1 MIVEVIAVGTELL
14 YGQTIN
20 SNAARIGSRL
30 ADAGLEHQY
39 SSVVGDHLGRMED
52 TIRLAV
58 SRADAVIITG
68 GLGPTQDDITREA
81 IAAATGRKMVFS
93 DDYAE
98 RLRRWWKSRGRE
110 MPESNLKQA
119 EHPEGADLYVN
130 PKGTAPGIRL
140 VTDRAVIYAVPG
152 VPAEV
157 DVLLDE
163 FVIPDLKDRSDARV
177 VVHRVL
183 RTYGESESLIGER
196 LADLYSDGNPS
207 MAFLASAAE
216 IKIRLTAKA
225 NTRDEAETL
234 IAPLETKVRE
244 RLGSLIFG
252 TDDETIEKII
262 KKLAGERGWTMGT
275 AESATGGM
283 VAARITAMPG
293 ASDFFRGSVVAYDTE
308 VKREVLG
315 VSAGLI
321 AEHGVVSEPVAIAM
335 AEGAA
340 AVLGADVI
348 IAVTGS
354 AGPDPQ
360 ERPVGTM
367 VVAVRTP
374 EGAKARTVSLPGDRE
389 RIRTYTTT
397 GALQLARLAMAG
409 EWWHG
414 EPHRGRWI

>member
-14 YGQTIN
+14 YGQTVN
-20 SNAARIGSRL
+20 TNAARIGVRL

-39 SSVVGDHLGRMED
+39 SSVVGDHNGRMVE
-52 TIRLAV
+52 TIRLAM

-81 IAAATGRKMVFS
+81 IAAATDRKLVFNEE
-93 DDYAE
+93 YAD
-98 RLRRWWKSRGRE
+98 RLRRWWASRGRV

-119 EHPEGADLYVN
+119 EHPEGADLHVN

-140 VTDRAVIYAVPG
+140 VVDDVVIYAIPG

-157 DVLLDE
+157 EILLDE
-163 FVIPDLKDRSDARV
+163 FVIPDLSRRSDRRV
-177 VVHRVL
+177 VLNRVL
-183 RTYGESESLIGER
+183 RTYGESESMIGEK

-225 NTRDEAETL
+225 DTIDEAEAMV
-234 IAPLETKVRE
+234 APLEVQVRQ
-244 RLGSLIFG
+244 RLGKLVFG
-252 TDDETIEKII
+252 TDDETIEKILM
-262 KKLAGERGWTMGT
+262 KLAGEKGWSLAT

-283 VAARITAMPG
+283 VAARITSMPG
-293 ASDFFRGSVVAYDTE
+293 ASAFFRGAVVAYDTE
-308 VKREVLG
+308 VKRDVLG
-315 VSAGLI
+315 VPDRLI
-321 AEHGVVSEPVAIAM
+321 EQHGVVSEPVAIAM

-340 AVLGADVI
+340 RVLVADVA

-367 VVAVRTP
+367 VIAVRTP
-374 EGAKARTVSLPGDRE
+374 EKTMARTVTLPGDRE

-397 GALQLARLAMAG
+397 GALQLARLAVTG

-414 EPHRGRWI
+414 EPRAGRWI